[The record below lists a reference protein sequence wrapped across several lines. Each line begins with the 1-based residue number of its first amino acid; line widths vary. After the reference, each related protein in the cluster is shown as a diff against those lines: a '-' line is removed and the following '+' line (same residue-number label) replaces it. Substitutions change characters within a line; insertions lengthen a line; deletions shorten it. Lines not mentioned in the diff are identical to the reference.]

1 MIDRL
6 VYRSLAV
13 GTLPEAAIDRI
24 FSSSLLKNKR
34 LGITGALGFSELTYI
49 QLLEGPTSAIDEL
62 LRTLESDRRH
72 TGLTILLRGAS
83 HRRLLPGWSMAR
95 VDLATMAPEVEA
107 LVKKNDGLGLIA
119 LMATLAHEGLATT

>member
-13 GTLPEAAIDRI
+13 GTLPEVASARI

-49 QLLEGPTSAIDEL
+49 QLLEGPSSAIDEL

-95 VDLATMAPEVEA
+95 VDLATAAPEVEA
-107 LVKKNDGLGLIA
+107 LIKKNDGFGLIA